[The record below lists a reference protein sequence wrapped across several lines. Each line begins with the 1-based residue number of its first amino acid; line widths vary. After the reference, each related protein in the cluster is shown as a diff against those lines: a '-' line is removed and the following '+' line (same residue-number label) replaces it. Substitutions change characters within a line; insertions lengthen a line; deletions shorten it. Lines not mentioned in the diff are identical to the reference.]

1 MSSLLRSIQYCVIM
15 KARSLLKRGP
25 NSVIQG
31 PGFGGGR
38 GSGRPGCLGGGG
50 VQGGPGGAGVSGG
63 RAGGWKFWRENSEKP
78 RKNQKNAPELCAGGS
93 SRPNGSGYPL
103 SVPAVAH
110 PPFPLLE
117 RERGRLNLQV
127 SNTPFKGWRI

>member
-1 MSSLLRSIQYCVIM
+1 M
-15 KARSLLKRGP
+15 
-25 NSVIQG
+25 
-31 PGFGGGR
+31 
-38 GSGRPGCLGGGG
+38 
-50 VQGGPGGAGVSGG
+50 QGGPGGCRGVWGGCRWLEVLAGKQ
-63 RAGGWKFWRENSEKP
+63 RT
-78 RKNQKNAPELCAGGS
+78 ELCAGGS

-127 SNTPFKGWRI
+127 SNTPFKGRRIKKKLLLPKVLDISKLFKLC